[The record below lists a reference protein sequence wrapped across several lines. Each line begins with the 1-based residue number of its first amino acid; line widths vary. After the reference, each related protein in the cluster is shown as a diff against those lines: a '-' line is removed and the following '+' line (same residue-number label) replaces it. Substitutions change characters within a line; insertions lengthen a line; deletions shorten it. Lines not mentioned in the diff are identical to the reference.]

1 MTNDAIDVG
10 VVERTEPAGCE
21 RGDEGCMK
29 FGLQTTLRDRV
40 EISGFGV
47 HSAAPARV
55 ILHPADVDSGLVI
68 LRTGLP
74 NGRERLI
81 EAKWTNVTQT
91 ALCTVLGDSTG
102 AAVATVEHLM
112 AALAGLGVDNALIE
126 IDGPEMPI
134 MDGSAAPFVAAID
147 SVGLARQGRLR
158 RVIRVVRQVRIECGP
173 AYAELAPGGRGL
185 RLDIEIDFEAPSIG
199 RQRRAFDVDPSIFR
213 RDIAR
218 ARTFGFVNDVKKLW
232 QAGFALGSSLENS
245 IALDGDAIL
254 NPEGLRYVDE
264 FVRHKALDAV
274 GDLALAGAP
283 IVGCYRSYRPGHKIN
298 AMMLS
303 ALFADRKAFEIVD
316 GAAHK
321 VHALGA
327 GPIGRVATAYAANAD

>member
-1 MTNDAIDVG
+1 
-10 VVERTEPAGCE
+10 
-21 RGDEGCMK
+21 
-29 FGLQTTLRDRV
+29 
-40 EISGFGV
+40 
-47 HSAAPARV
+47 
-55 ILHPADVDSGLVI
+55 
-68 LRTGLP
+68 
-74 NGRERLI
+74 
-81 EAKWTNVTQT
+81 
-91 ALCTVLGDSTG
+91 VLGDSTG

-134 MDGSAAPFVAAID
+134 MDGSAAPFVSAID
-147 SVGLARQGRLR
+147 SVGLVRQGRPR
-158 RVIRVVRQVRIECGP
+158 RVIRIVKPVRIESGK
-173 AYAELAPGGRGL
+173 AYAELTPGGRGL
-185 RLDIEIDFEAPSIG
+185 RLDVEIDFDAPSIG
-199 RQRRAFDVDPSIFR
+199 RQRRAFDVDPSSFR
-213 RDIAR
+213 REIAR

-254 NPEGLRYVDE
+254 NPEGLRYADE

-303 ALFADRKAFEIVD
+303 ALFADRKAYEVVD
-316 GAAHK
+316 GEARK
-321 VHALGA
+321 TYALGGA
-327 GPIGRVATAYAANAD
+327 IGRVATAYAANAD